1 LPEDKNRV
9 NKLKRKLK
17 EYAERVEKVKKEL
30 EKDNPTWHPELVQLT
45 LEKSQNYIRLSVL
58 SELFLEEE
66 VDTYKFSLE
75 LNKELNGF
83 DTKEYSITCAVIND
97 YCETGGKNTSGGTGL
112 K

>member
-1 LPEDKNRV
+1 MSLEGLKLRLPEDKDRV

-45 LEKSQNYIRLSVL
+45 LEKSPNYIRLSVL

-66 VDTYKFSLE
+66 VDT
-75 LNKELNGF
+75 
-83 DTKEYSITCAVIND
+83 
-97 YCETGGKNTSGGTGL
+97 
-112 K
+112 